1 MLLKAPLGR
10 VIKLDTWGQTPL
22 STPPQNCDQDE
33 RRHLLGV
40 AQEVENWPED
50 MEAYYTARFI
60 LPLAQGHWPSRPKLV
75 TWQALGSVNSTCPS

>member
-33 RRHLLGV
+33 KAAFVRSGTGSG
-40 AQEVENWPED
+40 E
-50 MEAYYTARFI
+50 
-60 LPLAQGHWPSRPKLV
+60 LA
-75 TWQALGSVNSTCPS
+75 